1 MIDYNEMMKRIK
13 ELPEDQRIALEG
25 FFKLD
30 SDHQLVRFA
39 DQLQNVLRKAMKK

>member
-13 ELPEDQRIALEG
+13 ELPEEQRIVLND

-30 SDHQLVRFA
+30 SDHQLVQFA
-39 DQLQNVLRKAMKK
+39 DRLQNALRKAMKK